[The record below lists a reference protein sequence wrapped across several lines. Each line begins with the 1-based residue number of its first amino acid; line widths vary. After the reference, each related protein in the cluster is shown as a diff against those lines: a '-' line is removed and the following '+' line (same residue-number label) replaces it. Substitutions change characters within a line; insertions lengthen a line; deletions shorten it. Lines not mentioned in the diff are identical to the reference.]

1 MNYKRKNLLRRI
13 RSGLLFYAPFGILYG
28 IFILWPII
36 RMFYLSTQK
45 WNIFSPPE
53 FIGWENFVRMI
64 QDDIFWTS
72 FFNTIKFT
80 LMSSPPLIILG
91 LMLAILFSKSYFSG
105 FFRTFFF
112 IPYVLSVSAI
122 SVTWVWIFN
131 PDPQY
136 GLANHILNAI
146 AGASPK
152 WLASSAL
159 ALPAVV
165 ITTIW
170 WTQAFNTMLFT
181 AGLQSI
187 PKTYYEA
194 AEVDGASGW
203 QQFWHITI
211 PSLKNTFALVIVL
224 QVLASLK
231 IFGQVNIMTGGGPY
245 GSSRV
250 LLQYVYESAFE
261 SFRMGYAAA
270 ISIIFLLLALTFSIV
285 QLRFQR
291 GGKR

>member
-1 MNYKRKNLLRRI
+1 MNYKRKNLLRRL

-36 RMFYLSTQK
+36 RMFYLSTQE
-45 WNIFSPPE
+45 WNIFQSPK
-53 FIGWENFVRMI
+53 FVGWENFVDI
-64 QDDIFWTS
+64 IHDDVFWTS
-72 FFNTIKFT
+72 FLNTIKFT
-80 LMSSPPLIILG
+80 VMSTPPLIILG
-91 LMLAILFSKSYFSG
+91 LLLAILFSKSYFGG
-105 FFRTFFF
+105 FFRTAFF

-136 GLANHILNAI
+136 GLFNHILNAV
-146 AGASPK
+146 AGISPT
-152 WLASSAL
+152 WLASSVL
-159 ALPAVV
+159 ALPAIV

-203 QQFWHITI
+203 QQFWYITI

-261 SFRMGYAAA
+261 SFKMGYAAA
-270 ISIIFLLLALTFSIV
+270 ISVIFLLLALGFSIV
-285 QLRFQR
+285 QLKFQR
-291 GGKR
+291 GGRR